1 LAFQY
6 SIRFSVCYR
15 IFSLAANL
23 CFPSD
28 IVVQGHR
35 GDIIEGI
42 GCNPSTYYVTLA
54 YPLVFIWPPIIS
66 FIAVVYGC
74 LAFRGFLKKRKTLD
88 ARVTSESHMDKGY
101 YLRLMW
107 FSLIPLLLMLPL
119 STYLLVLNGTRGIQL
134 QPWISW
140 EDTHF
145 HFNRFDRFTLARLK
159 LVPNLYWSFVVFAW
173 SCPLSWVLF
182 IIFLGTGSAHRK
194 QYRRWFFSIA
204 RPFGI
209 KPQLSPV
216 VSPWG
221 LEEETT
227 GGSTRIQSTFTRPGY
242 SGPHGSEPFPK
253 KLDLTSVR
261 EDRVF
266 IIGFDCNGS
275 QKGAPEKN
283 QGRVIV

>member
-107 FSLIPLLLMLPL
+107 FSLIPLLVMLPL
-119 STYLLVLNGTRGIQL
+119 SLYILIVNATRTRQL
-134 QPWISW
+134 RPWISW
-140 EDTHF
+140 EDTHLK
-145 HFNRFDRFTLARLK
+145 FNRFDRYTLAQLK
-159 LVPNLYWSFVVFAW
+159 TEPAVYWSFVLVTW
-173 SCPLSWVLF
+173 CCPLSWVLF
-182 IIFLGTGSAHRK
+182 IIFLGTGPAHRK

-209 KPQLSPV
+209 KPQSSPV

-221 LEEETT
+221 LEETT
-227 GGSTRIQSTFTRPGY
+227 GGSTRIQSTFTPPGY
-242 SGPHGSEPFPK
+242 SAPRGSEPFPK
-253 KLDLTSVR
+253 KLDLTSVG
-261 EDRVF
+261 EHRVV
-266 IIGFDCNGS
+266 IIGFDCNEYQNGV
-275 QKGAPEKN
+275 PEKSR
-283 QGRVIV
+283 GPVIV